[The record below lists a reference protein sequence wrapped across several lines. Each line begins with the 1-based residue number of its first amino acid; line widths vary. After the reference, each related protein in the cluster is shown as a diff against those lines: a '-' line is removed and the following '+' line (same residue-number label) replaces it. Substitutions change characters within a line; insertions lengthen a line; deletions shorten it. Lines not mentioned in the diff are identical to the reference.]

1 MSTDAQAKA
10 YTEFDY
16 KDAQGIEIRAY
27 VWLPGPVGSF
37 DDTDVIASASTGGEP
52 HAIVQIA
59 HGIGE
64 HALRYDAFAQVLAAN
79 GFAVYADDHRGHG
92 ETGRRQHGGDLSRLG
107 KQQRGRMVNLERD
120 IAGIMEMME
129 PSADPFPANLSD
141 KSQALFALG
150 YYHQRNKY
158 FARSDKAAE
167 AGAEGD
173 DA

>member
-64 HALRYDAFAQVLAAN
+64 HALRYDRFEVRAAP
-79 GFAVYADDHRGHG
+79 
-92 ETGRRQHGGDLSRLG
+92 GGAELMHTAGTRSFGRLG
-107 KQQRGRMVNLERD
+107 GLIAPLTDWFSTWGMVHGAQRLGLEV
-120 IAGIMEMME
+120 
-129 PSADPFPANLSD
+129 ADR
-141 KSQALFALG
+141 QAA
-150 YYHQRNKY
+150 
-158 FARSDKAAE
+158 
-167 AGAEGD
+167 
-173 DA
+173 